1 LKPNSAALSNAVF
14 VDADSRPSTAK
25 RAPRRTT
32 AVSAALIFI
41 RGYKLII
48 SPLFVGSCRFVP
60 SCSDYAAGAI
70 ERHGLLSGTWLALKR
85 LARCH
90 PFCAGGHDPVPP
102 RT

>member
-1 LKPNSAALSNAVF
+1 MKLNSATYSNAALAEG
-14 VDADSRPSTAK
+14 ADSRLEPGAGV
-25 RAPRRTT
+25 RL
-32 AVSAALIFI
+32 ALIVL

-48 SPLFVGSCRFVP
+48 SPLFTGACRFTP

-70 ERHGLLSGTWLALKR
+70 RQHGLGRGSWLAVKR

-102 RT
+102 RI